1 MPHKQKVDIY
11 LHFSCDD
18 DELCVKGVDAY
29 YNNGKDYYSI
39 KIDDIRGKV
48 AREALSEIDVYAES
62 CEENLTTKV
71 LYFDNETYFLIHGRQ
86 YAYSNILLEKTE
98 NKVNIKLIFEKYPQN
113 RFIQIKNAA
122 SVFKEIPTPR
132 FVTSIYR
139 REYFELHE
147 LCHNNLLQSTY
158 MNGLYIQD
166 GEKRLYFT
174 CGHLHQNT
182 VEEMSKSLLYNAF
195 DVMVRFDEQD
205 EYSIW

>member
-29 YNNGKDYYSI
+29 YNKGNDYYSI
-39 KIDDIRGKV
+39 KIDDMRGKV
-48 AREALSEIDVYAES
+48 AYESLAEIDSFAGS
-62 CEENLTTKV
+62 RDGNRTTRV
-71 LYFDNETYFLIHGRQ
+71 LYFDNETYFVIHGRR

-147 LCHNNLLQSTY
+147 LCHSDLLHSTY

-166 GEKRLYFT
+166 GEKRLYFDW
-174 CGHLHQNT
+174 GYLHQNT
-182 VEEMSKSLLYNAF
+182 AEEISKSLQHNAF
-195 DVMVRFDEQD
+195 DVMVRFDEKD